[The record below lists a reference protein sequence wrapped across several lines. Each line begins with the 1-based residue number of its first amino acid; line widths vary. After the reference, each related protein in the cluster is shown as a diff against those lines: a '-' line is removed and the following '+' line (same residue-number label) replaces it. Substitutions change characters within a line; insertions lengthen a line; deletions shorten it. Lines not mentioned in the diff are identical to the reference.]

1 MLTVDLTRKIDL
13 LSRESYIKVENFVEQ
28 LIASEQHSGKESVF
42 RTFMDKMNL
51 AERSVR
57 ENGYYS
63 EEELDKILR
72 GENCEVL

>member
-1 MLTVDLTRKIDL
+1 
-13 LSRESYIKVENFVEQ
+13 
-28 LIASEQHSGKESVF
+28 
-42 RTFMDKMNL
+42 MDKMNL